1 MAKVFSY
8 LVCGLLVRNG
18 FPQKM
23 PQINQ
28 SGGPG
33 SVHPFTTEHTSKC
46 QLAWLLYQ
54 IIEYHH
60 LDKYIRCIY
69 IKSFLTSF
77 IVAFF
82 NLLKE

>member
-1 MAKVFSY
+1 MIFQWLKSFLTWSVGCWFATVFHRK
-8 LVCGLLVRNG
+8 CR
-18 FPQKM
+18 K
-23 PQINQ
+23 
-28 SGGPG
+28 

-60 LDKYIRCIY
+60 LDNYIRCID